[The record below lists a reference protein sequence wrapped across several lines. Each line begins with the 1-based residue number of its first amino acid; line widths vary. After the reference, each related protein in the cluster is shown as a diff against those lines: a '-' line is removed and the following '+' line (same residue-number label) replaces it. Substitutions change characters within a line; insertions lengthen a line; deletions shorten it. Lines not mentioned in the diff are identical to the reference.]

1 MKACKLVL
9 HAFFLSARGKCVF
22 SSSMQSR
29 FLLLIL
35 LSVCLR
41 TTASDS
47 LVTALLQRVAALQV
61 KQYDAFPAGA
71 FPSYRAYALNQRI
84 EKADVNPF
92 FTGLIVFTLDKFRH
106 QFNPGQKA
114 IADKIMRE
122 ALPMFKKFESPNHP
136 HIYNYWPTD
145 TVRVFPNGG
154 WLNWFDK
161 KHALAN
167 DLDDTV
173 ILLMAMNSDS
183 SIAAYVHNYMQ
194 AFVNTPQRPIL
205 NTKKHLAG
213 LGAYSTWFGVKMPID
228 FDICVLS
235 NVLYFVQSY
244 QLKWTQAD
252 SATLQVLTHAIDQ
265 KDYLTDGAYVSPH
278 YEKPAIFLYHLARLM
293 SVKPIPVLEER
304 KAQLIEQAKTL
315 LDKTHSPMEGI
326 LLSTALLRWG
336 QDPASLRTIEIQS
349 LSKDIEDADFS
360 FFIANMASFLP
371 APWKRIIGNSRIG
384 YFRYYCPAY
393 NYVLLLEY
401 LMLNR

>member
-1 MKACKLVL
+1 MRFK
-9 HAFFLSARGKCVF
+9 
-22 SSSMQSR
+22 
-29 FLLLIL
+29 FLLLL
-35 LSVCLR
+35 FFSVSQR
-41 TTASDS
+41 TKASDS

-71 FPSYRAYALNQRI
+71 FPSYRAYAFNQQV
-84 EKADVNPF
+84 EKADINPF
-92 FTGLIVFTLDKFRH
+92 FTGLILFTLDQFRDK
-106 QFNPGQKA
+106 FNPTQKA
-114 IADKIMRE
+114 IVDQIRQD
-122 ALPMFKKFESPNHP
+122 ALPLFKKFESPNHP

-161 KHALAN
+161 KHSLAN

-194 AFVNTPQRPIL
+194 AFINTPQRPIL

-213 LGAYSTWFGVKMPID
+213 FGAYSTWFGVKMPID

-244 QLKWTQAD
+244 QLKWTKVD
-252 SATLQVLTHAIDQ
+252 SATLQLLVHVVDH

-278 YEKPAIFLYHLARLM
+278 YGKPAIFLYHLARLM
-293 SVKPIPVLEER
+293 SVKPIPALEER
-304 KAQLIEQAKTL
+304 KHQLVQQARTL
-315 LDKTHSPMEGI
+315 LDQTHSTMEAI

-336 QDPASLRTIEIQS
+336 QDPASLRTVQIQS
-349 LSKDIEDADFS
+349 LLKDVEEADFS
-360 FFIANMASFLP
+360 FFIANMGSFLP
-371 APWKRIIGNSRIG
+371 APWKRIISNSRIG

-393 NYVLLLEY
+393 NNVLLLEQ
-401 LMLNR
+401 LMLNNRN